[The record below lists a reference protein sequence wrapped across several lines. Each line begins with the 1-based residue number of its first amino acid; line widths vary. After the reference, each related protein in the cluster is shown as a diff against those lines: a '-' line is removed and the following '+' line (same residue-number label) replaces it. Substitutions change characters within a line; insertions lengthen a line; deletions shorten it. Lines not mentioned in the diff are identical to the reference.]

1 MSGEN
6 KTYIPVAFPFLFFF
20 FFRVLS
26 YRAFIAVYS
35 SRWSIINEIKVNYSS
50 PGRPMRATR
59 YRISRVQ

>member
-1 MSGEN
+1 MPGEN
-6 KTYIPVAFPFLFFF
+6 KNYIPVAFPFLFF

-50 PGRPMRATR
+50 PDRPMRTTR
-59 YRISRVQ
+59 YRISRVR